1 MNMELSTYE
10 ASKKY
15 NLSTGYLRLLLGKKS
30 LKGRQIQT
38 TAKTFVWLID
48 EASLKKF
55 LKKDRRPG
63 PKIKKKN
70 A

>member
-1 MNMELSTYE
+1 MEISTYE
-10 ASKKY
+10 ASMKF

-30 LKGRQIQT
+30 IKGRQIQT
-38 TAKTFVWLID
+38 TTKTFVWLIN
-48 EASLKKF
+48 ESSLKKF